1 MQKALGFKLNAET
14 NGVVKC
20 YLSVGS
26 NIDKKNNIQQALQ
39 TLRRLFRDIECSR
52 VFESEA
58 VGFSGDNFYN
68 LVVGI
73 QTGLS
78 VPELASRLHAI
89 EDEYGRRR
97 GEKKFSSRTLDIDIL
112 TYGDQVGVVDG
123 IALPRDEIL
132 RNAFVLL
139 PLSELAPDD
148 LHPVLKKTYASLWG
162 EFDRH
167 KQKLWPVAL
176 VS

>member
-1 MQKALGFKLNAET
+1 M
-14 NGVVKC
+14 VKC

-26 NIDKKNNIQQALQ
+26 NINKKNNIQQALQ
-39 TLRRLFRDIECSR
+39 TLRRLFGDIECSR

-58 VGFSGDNFYN
+58 VGFDGDNFYN

-73 QTGLS
+73 QTPLS
-78 VPELASRLHAI
+78 ISELASKLHAI
-89 EDEYGRRR
+89 EDEHGRQRD
-97 GEKKFSSRTLDIDIL
+97 EKKFSSRTLDIDIL
-112 TYGDQVGVVDG
+112 TYGDQVGVIDG
-123 IALPRDEIL
+123 IALPRDEII

-148 LHPVLKKTYASLWG
+148 FHPALKKTYTSLWSQ
-162 EFDRH
+162 FDH
-167 KQKLWPVAL
+167 HTQKLWPVNL